1 MARTLLAAFAVGLVL
16 AGSAHAQPPS
26 LTSVTQQSRHAA
38 ATFSAPKSDD
48 ASIYFSTKPDRASDG
63 SFLQEN
69 IATLDL
75 LTDAEI
81 QAGRWSDERQLNPG
95 TYWVMM
101 RASPDFDLCWIFD
114 LSAYDPSCADGYS
127 NVLQL
132 VVPRPT
138 IRYAARVSVYRFL
151 RQVSLELVAAPLG
164 EKQPYRMCY
173 RLKSR
178 ALRCLR
184 GTLDGFDWNSSA
196 SDELTVPSGNL
207 ATITTFSWYVGTARV
222 LSKRVRVR

>member
-1 MARTLLAAFAVGLVL
+1 
-16 AGSAHAQPPS
+16 
-26 LTSVTQQSRHAA
+26 
-38 ATFSAPKSDD
+38 
-48 ASIYFSTKPDRASDG
+48 
-63 SFLQEN
+63 
-69 IATLDL
+69 
-75 LTDAEI
+75 
-81 QAGRWSDERQLNPG
+81 
-95 TYWVMM
+95 MM

-114 LSAYDPSCADGYS
+114 LGAYDPSCADGYS

-138 IRYAARVSVYRFL
+138 VRYAARVSVYRFL

-196 SDELTVPSGNL
+196 SDELTVPSRNL
-207 ATITTFSWYVGTARV
+207 ATITTFSWYVGTAKV